1 VTFYKACEVVCITD
15 TISYNKQKEIVMTDA
30 NKTSITVILDKSG
43 SMEPVRLDTVG
54 GYNTFIEGQKQ
65 LPGECEVT
73 LIQFNNHREFTYKS
87 TDIKKLDKGL
97 LIEQYRPTN
106 GTALLDAIGV
116 AIEEKGAEFAA
127 LPEEMRPGKVMFVI
141 ITDGAENASQDFT
154 FTKIKEMIEH
164 QKNAYQWD
172 FTFLGANIDTFDVA
186 DSLGIAANK
195 SLSFSTS
202 KAGGAKRAFAS
213 VNIYASNMRGTAK
226 GSSAESVSYT
236 EADRTSNA

>member
-1 VTFYKACEVVCITD
+1 
-15 TISYNKQKEIVMTDA
+15 MTDA

-54 GYNTFIEGQKQ
+54 GYNTFIDGQKQ

-87 TDIKKLDKGL
+87 KNINELEKGL
-97 LIEQYRPTN
+97 LIEQYRPSN

-116 AIEEKGAEFAA
+116 AIEEKGAEFAKMS
-127 LPEEMRPGKVMFVI
+127 EEQRPGKVMFVI
-141 ITDGAENASQDFT
+141 ITDGVENASQDFT
-154 FTKIKEMIEH
+154 YAKIKEMIEH
-164 QKNAYQWD
+164 QKSVYNWD
-172 FTFLGANIDTFDVA
+172 FTFLGANIDTFNVA

-202 KAGGAKRAFAS
+202 KEGGAKRAFDS
-213 VNIYASNMRGTAK
+213 VNRYASNMRA
-226 GSSAESVSYT
+226 SAGGQSASSVSYT
-236 EADRTSNA
+236 KVDRASNS

>member
-1 VTFYKACEVVCITD
+1 
-15 TISYNKQKEIVMTDA
+15 MTDA

-87 TDIKKLDKGL
+87 KNIKDLEKGL

-116 AIEEKGAEFAA
+116 AIEEKGAEFAKMS
-127 LPEEMRPGKVMFVI
+127 EEHRPGKVMFVI

-154 FTKIKEMIEH
+154 YSKIKEMIEH
-164 QKNAYQWD
+164 QKNNYQWD

-213 VNIYASNMRGTAK
+213 VNIYAKGMRSAAS
-226 GSSAESVSYT
+226 GSSASEVSYT

>member
-1 VTFYKACEVVCITD
+1 
-15 TISYNKQKEIVMTDA
+15 MTDA
-30 NKTSITVILDKSG
+30 NKTSITVILDRSG

-54 GYNTFIEGQKQ
+54 GYNTFIDGQKQ

-73 LIQFNNHREFTYKS
+73 LIQFNDRREFTYKS
-87 TDIKKLDKGL
+87 TNVKTMQKGL
-97 LIEQYRPTN
+97 LVEQYVPWS

-116 AIEEKGAEFAA
+116 AIDEKGTELAA

-154 FTKIKEMIEH
+154 FDKIKEMIEH
-164 QKNAYQWD
+164 QKSVYNWD
-172 FTFLGANIDTFDVA
+172 FTFLGANIDTFNVA